1 MLTLAFMQHSFGS
14 PRQSKERRKRNK
26 TIQIEKEEVK
36 LSLFPGNMVPYI
48 GKKKKKIATRKR
60 VKLISEFGQ
69 VARYK
74 INTHKSVV
82 CLYANNKMSEMR
94 N

>member
-1 MLTLAFMQHSFGS
+1 MQHSFGS

-48 GKKKKKIATRKR
+48 GKKKKNATRKW

-82 CLYANNKMSEMR
+82 CLYANNKMSEIR